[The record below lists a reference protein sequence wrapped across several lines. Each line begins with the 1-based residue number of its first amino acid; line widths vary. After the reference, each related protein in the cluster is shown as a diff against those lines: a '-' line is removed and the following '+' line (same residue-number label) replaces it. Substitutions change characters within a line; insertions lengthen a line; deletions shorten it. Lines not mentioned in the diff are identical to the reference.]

1 MAYIGNTPAEAF
13 SAFQK
18 QDFTTSATTSY
29 TLDHPVSNQNEI
41 ALFIN
46 FVRQEPTA
54 AYTASGTTLTLTS
67 ATSSSDDM
75 YCVYLGKAVQ
85 TVNPPNSS
93 VGSSQVSADLITGQT
108 ALASEPADTDEF
120 LISDAG
126 TLKRI
131 DYSLIKGGGI
141 TMADA
146 FRLSADTNS
155 GSNAD
160 VTSNWERVDDP
171 SFGGIGTG
179 LTESSGIFSFPS
191 TGIYLITWQAI
202 FYVEA
207 GDIVAELTFKTTNDN
222 SSYND
227 DGYVYIGNGSGS
239 NAYGT
244 GGSSNIFDV
253 TDTSNDKFKFRTG
266 SMGGSTVLKGYT
278 TSTQTGF
285 SVIRLGD
292 T

>member
-1 MAYIGNTPAEAF
+1 MLYVGRTF
-13 SAFQK
+13 
-18 QDFTTSATTSY
+18 
-29 TLDHPVSNQNEI
+29 
-41 ALFIN
+41 
-46 FVRQEPTA
+46 
-54 AYTASGTTLTLTS
+54 
-67 ATSSSDDM
+67 
-75 YCVYLGKAVQ
+75 Q
-85 TVNPPNSS
+85 TVNP
-93 VGSSQVSADLITGQT
+93 SADSVTASQIADNAISEEHLDPTIITGLT
-108 ALASEPADTDEF
+108 ALASEPDDTDEF
-120 LISDAG
+120 LVSDAG

-202 FYVEA
+202 FYVDA

-244 GGSSNIFDV
+244 GASSNIFDV
-253 TDTSNDKFKFRTG
+253 TDISNDKFKFRTG

>member
-1 MAYIGNTPAEAF
+1 MAN
-13 SAFQK
+13 
-18 QDFTTSATTSY
+18 
-29 TLDHPVSNQNEI
+29 
-41 ALFIN
+41 
-46 FVRQEPTA
+46 
-54 AYTASGTTLTLTS
+54 
-67 ATSSSDDM
+67 
-75 YCVYLGKAVQ
+75 
-85 TVNPPNSS
+85 
-93 VGSSQVSADLITGQT
+93 
-108 ALASEPADTDEF
+108 
-120 LISDAG
+120 G
-126 TLKRI
+126 TLKVSNIQTSSGSGTITIGQSGETVTIPSGATITNSGTATGFGI
-131 DYSLIKGGGI
+131 DGI

-155 GSNAD
+155 GSNGD

-202 FYVEA
+202 FYVDA

-266 SMGGSTVLKGYT
+266 SMGGTTVLKGYT